1 MSRSFNCLCLP
12 LGIFLLKQNNR
23 NVFSN
28 QDNRNIKKEKMR
40 SIVVIK
46 SVIKEQRPPPTFTK
60 ICRRRVLLKW
70 AQKISHP
77 HAPFVTTKPS
87 QPTVHNRQLLRTVF
101 HRLSLPPPLRYFPLP
116 QPWPQTP
123 PSSYISFPST
133 TPPPTIPSSLLIR
146 ALFYSM
152 DPCPDHSLPST
163 DSTSRAQSGAFPD
176 LGSPKFGL
184 ILGEE
189 HDIPLPLAALQGAPL
204 PPFLSKTY
212 DLVDD
217 PAIDGVVSWNNSGAS
232 FVVWDPA
239 EFSLAVLPRHF
250 KHNNFSS
257 FVRQL
262 NTYVGI
268 AYPAAA

>member
-1 MSRSFNCLCLP
+1 
-12 LGIFLLKQNNR
+12 
-23 NVFSN
+23 
-28 QDNRNIKKEKMR
+28 
-40 SIVVIK
+40 
-46 SVIKEQRPPPTFTK
+46 
-60 ICRRRVLLKW
+60 
-70 AQKISHP
+70 
-77 HAPFVTTKPS
+77 
-87 QPTVHNRQLLRTVF
+87 
-101 HRLSLPPPLRYFPLP
+101 
-116 QPWPQTP
+116 
-123 PSSYISFPST
+123 
-133 TPPPTIPSSLLIR
+133 
-146 ALFYSM
+146 M
-152 DPCPDHSLPST
+152 DPCPDHSLPPP
-163 DSTSRAQSGAFPD
+163 DSLFHSGAFPD

-184 ILGEE
+184 MLGEE
-189 HDIPLPLAALQGAPL
+189 HDIPRPLAALQGAPL

-239 EFSLAVLPRHF
+239 EFSRAVLPRHF